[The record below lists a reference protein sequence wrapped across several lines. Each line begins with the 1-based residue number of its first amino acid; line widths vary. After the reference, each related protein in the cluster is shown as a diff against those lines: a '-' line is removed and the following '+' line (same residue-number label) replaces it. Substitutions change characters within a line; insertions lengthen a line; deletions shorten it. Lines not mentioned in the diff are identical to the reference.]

1 LLIICLQSSDQFT
14 DAAVLSDLTLLKIDD
29 KIEDKI
35 ESNQKFCIG
44 VWSLLG
50 GAYLLYFSL
59 LFGPRFCCKC
69 GSPHGWTITHNIL
82 ALVYV
87 ITSITLIITTGV
99 DSGLAKFTKTKQD
112 SWHLLIASGLYLLHG
127 FWAWSRL
134 LKYIMVPSKLLKRWR
149 QTRGRQIMD
158 TVRVELQAYHANP
171 QPVMPPPAVIPAP
184 IHDGNDR
191 GPIGNACTQAIR
203 VGQVDA
209 IKTLGILPTFIG
221 PDVTLAHG
229 QQDPGFVAS
238 MQDALY
244 RAQGGDA
251 DQGIF
256 GTGGLALEDQEKLWN
271 WVLTLMGVAQATHFA
286 LYAFVSYIDVIRQ
299 LS

>member
-1 LLIICLQSSDQFT
+1 MVQIAQIHHGSLKATQALASNARPSD
-14 DAAVLSDLTLLKIDD
+14 
-29 KIEDKI
+29 
-35 ESNQKFCIG
+35 
-44 VWSLLG
+44 
-50 GAYLLYFSL
+50 
-59 LFGPRFCCKC
+59 
-69 GSPHGWTITHNIL
+69 HGHC
-82 ALVYV
+82 A
-87 ITSITLIITTGV
+87 
-99 DSGLAKFTKTKQD
+99 
-112 SWHLLIASGLYLLHG
+112 
-127 FWAWSRL
+127 
-134 LKYIMVPSKLLKRWR
+134 
-149 QTRGRQIMD
+149 
-158 TVRVELQAYHANP
+158 ANP

-203 VGQVDA
+203 AGQVDA

-244 RAQGGDA
+244 RAQVGDA
-251 DQGIF
+251 DQVIF

-286 LYAFVSYIDVIRQ
+286 LYAFVRVRASDAQ
-299 LS
+299 